1 MHDSVSQPL
10 PGSVSPRKLEA
21 NRANALKSTGPV
33 SEAGKK
39 RSSANSTRHRIL
51 ASAATLLA
59 KPNQELQSLL
69 TNYRADFRPS
79 SVHEQT
85 LVDEIA
91 VAAWRMKH
99 LARIET
105 GLLASQMHD
114 AYVHATEEPKRIV
127 PRWRESIPDD
137 GSFFGDTVP
146 PKTPEVSEPDP
157 PALAE
162 EPEDVQ
168 ELMAGL
174 AWASNPQAFSL
185 LVRYQAQSRRDY
197 YRALK
202 ELERVR
208 TGQAGYLPQE
218 PPPEMARP
226 IEPEPNAAASETKP
240 TAPPPRTA
248 AASASNQTDPPVA
261 APAPRQENSTPASAE
276 TPSNSEP
283 NSEVMRAK

>member
-1 MHDSVSQPL
+1 MHDAVSQPL

-59 KPNQELQSLL
+59 KPNRELESLL
-69 TNYRADFRPS
+69 TDYRADFRPS
-79 SVHEQT
+79 SVHKRT

-114 AYVHATEEPKRIV
+114 AYVHATEEPKRII
-127 PRWRESIPDD
+127 PRWRESMPDD
-137 GSFFGDTVP
+137 CSFYGDTIP
-146 PKTPEVSEPDP
+146 PKTPEASEPDP

-174 AWASNPQAFSL
+174 AWANNPQAFSL

-218 PPPEMARP
+218 PPPSMAKP
-226 IEPEPNAAASETKP
+226 VEPEPNAAASETKP

-248 AASASNQTDPPVA
+248 AASASNQTNP
-261 APAPRQENSTPASAE
+261 PAPVEPVSSPANGETPANIPA
-276 TPSNSEP
+276 NSGLI
-283 NSEVMRAK
+283 RRK

>member
-69 TNYRADFRPS
+69 TSYRADFRPS
-79 SVHEQT
+79 SVHERT

-105 GLLASQMHD
+105 GLLAAQMHD

-127 PRWRESIPDD
+127 PRWHEFIPDD
-137 GSFFGDTVP
+137 DPFYGDAIS
-146 PKTPEVSEPDP
+146 PKTPEASEPDP

-218 PPPEMARP
+218 PPPSQLGRP
-226 IEPEPNAAASETKP
+226 VEPEPQPAGCETKP
-240 TAPPPRTA
+240 PAPSPRTA

-261 APAPRQENSTPASAE
+261 APAPEPPTSDASFVEKPA
-276 TPSNSEP
+276 TNPGNP
-283 NSEVMRAK
+283 RRP